1 MIGHH
6 KFNNS
11 SPKHIS
17 TPFVVIIFSGI
28 AIMLLSLYLSAVNG
42 LNEAKKT
49 MGRHIGDLKKQCSD
63 YNDFLAADKVKS
75 LVRLTEQAEDIGDTL
90 ALLPDNEKNKF
101 LNSFLDSQRL
111 DCILILDENLEPDGQ
126 FVKGR
131 MDFQEWEDLISSPA
145 ISTVLRLQTLLAAA
159 PTMIPM

>member
-17 TPFVVIIFSGI
+17 TTFVVIIFSGI

-49 MGRHIGDLKKQCSD
+49 MGRHIGDLKKQCSE
-63 YNDFLAADKVKS
+63 YNDF
-75 LVRLTEQAEDIGDTL
+75 
-90 ALLPDNEKNKF
+90 
-101 LNSFLDSQRL
+101 
-111 DCILILDENLEPDGQ
+111 
-126 FVKGR
+126 
-131 MDFQEWEDLISSPA
+131 
-145 ISTVLRLQTLLAAA
+145 
-159 PTMIPM
+159 

>member
-17 TPFVVIIFSGI
+17 TTFAVIIFSGI

-49 MGRHIGDLKKQCSD
+49 MERHIGDLKKQCSD
-63 YNDFLAADKVKS
+63 
-75 LVRLTEQAEDIGDTL
+75 
-90 ALLPDNEKNKF
+90 
-101 LNSFLDSQRL
+101 
-111 DCILILDENLEPDGQ
+111 
-126 FVKGR
+126 
-131 MDFQEWEDLISSPA
+131 
-145 ISTVLRLQTLLAAA
+145 
-159 PTMIPM
+159 

>member
-1 MIGHH
+1 MIGYH

-17 TPFVVIIFSGI
+17 TTSVVIILSGI

-63 YNDFLAADKVKS
+63 YNDHGYM
-75 LVRLTEQAEDIGDTL
+75 RR
-90 ALLPDNEKNKF
+90 
-101 LNSFLDSQRL
+101 SQ
-111 DCILILDENLEPDGQ
+111 IHI
-126 FVKGR
+126 
-131 MDFQEWEDLISSPA
+131 
-145 ISTVLRLQTLLAAA
+145 
-159 PTMIPM
+159 